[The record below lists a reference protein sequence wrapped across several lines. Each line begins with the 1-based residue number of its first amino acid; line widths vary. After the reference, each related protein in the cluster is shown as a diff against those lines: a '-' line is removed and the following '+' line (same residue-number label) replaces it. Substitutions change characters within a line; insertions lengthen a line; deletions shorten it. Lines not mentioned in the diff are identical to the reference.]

1 MIYYR
6 PTDGEVLSSKITV
19 VPRSCFIMTQLGG
32 EISDKVTTTRD
43 RVCKIFNQFDIETV
57 DANSVATSRDFLIK
71 IWRLILSAPIG
82 VAIVHEHMPV
92 PTLCNIFYEVGM
104 MQSYGKEVI
113 IVKSKDISIPS
124 DFIRTEYYKIN
135 SSLEAQLTKF
145 CESLTPLSE
154 YYIHMAEI
162 LEKNPILKID
172 YLRRAYGITGASD
185 LKLQAQDTFEASDL
199 GNRALNSVESLL
211 VSF

>member
-6 PTDGEVLSSKITV
+6 PTDGEVLGSKITII
-19 VPRSCFIMTQLGG
+19 PRSCFIMTQLGG
-32 EISDKVTTTRD
+32 EISDKVSTTRE
-43 RVCKIFNQFDIETV
+43 RVCTVLNQFDIEAV

-71 IWRLILSAPIG
+71 IWRLILSAPVG

-92 PTLCNIFYEVGM
+92 TTLCNIFYEVGM

-124 DFIRTEYYKIN
+124 DFIRTEYYEIN
-135 SSLEAQLTKF
+135 PSLEAQLAKF
-145 CESLTPLSE
+145 CESLTALSE
-154 YYIHMAEI
+154 YYLHMAEI

-172 YLRRAYGITGASD
+172 YLRRAYGISGATD
-185 LKLQAQDTFEASDL
+185 LRRQAQETFETSDL